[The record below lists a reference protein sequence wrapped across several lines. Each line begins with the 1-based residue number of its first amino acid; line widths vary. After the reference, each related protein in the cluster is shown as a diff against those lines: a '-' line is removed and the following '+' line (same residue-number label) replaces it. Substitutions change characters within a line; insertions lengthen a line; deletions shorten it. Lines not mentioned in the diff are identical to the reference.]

1 MRIGREQCDVASNAQ
16 SRPSRRIYCGMT
28 APSHRVDAL
37 ILPGLS
43 NSGPEHWQTIWERE
57 DPGCRRVH
65 QAEWE
70 APRCADWVTTLD
82 DAIAQSA
89 EPVVLVAHS
98 SSCALVAHWARD
110 ASSENLERVRG
121 ALLVAPSDPE
131 GPNYPEGPRG
141 FAPMPLVRLPFP
153 SIVVASRDDVYV
165 TMDRAREYAAA
176 WGSEL
181 VDLGDAGHVNAS
193 SGLGSWPMG
202 YGLLQRL
209 RSAA

>member
-1 MRIGREQCDVASNAQ
+1 VE
-16 SRPSRRIYCGMT
+16 
-28 APSHRVDAL
+28 
-37 ILPGLS
+37 
-43 NSGPEHWQTIWERE
+43 
-57 DPGCRRVH
+57 

-82 DAIAQSA
+82 DAVARS
-89 EPVVLVAHS
+89 EDPVVLVAHS

-110 ASSENLERVRG
+110 ASAENLQRVRG

-131 GPNYPEGPRG
+131 GPNYPEGPTG

-153 SIVVASRDDVYV
+153 SIVVASRNDVYV
-165 TMDRAREYAAA
+165 TMERAREYAAA

-181 VDLGDAGHVNAS
+181 VDLGDAGHINAS
-193 SGLGSWPMG
+193 SGLGSWAAG
-202 YGLLQRL
+202 CGLLQRL